1 MAQIGT
7 SKTLLVVGIR
17 GNLGLII
24 GTENIP
30 TVQDL
35 EVAKAITVASRD
47 SPLPSPAVDAT
58 GLPVSRTALHSN
70 SIAKASA
77 KLPAE
82 SLSRSYPRAAGFFFG
97 NTELGRR
104 SILLGAGLTTKSL
117 PAT

>member
-17 GNLGLII
+17 GILGLII

-30 TVQDL
+30 TVQNL

-58 GLPVSRTALHSN
+58 GLPASRTALHST

-82 SLSRSYPRAAGFFFG
+82 SLSRSYPRDAGFFFG

-104 SILLGAGLTTKSL
+104 SMLLGAGLITKSL